1 MEKIALLDYREAA
14 DFIGLS
20 EYTLRRYVSMG
31 KIAHVKLGSKLV
43 RFEPDS
49 LRRWVESRRVEPNV
63 HGR

>member
-49 LRRWVESRRVEPNV
+49 LRRWVESLCVEPNV